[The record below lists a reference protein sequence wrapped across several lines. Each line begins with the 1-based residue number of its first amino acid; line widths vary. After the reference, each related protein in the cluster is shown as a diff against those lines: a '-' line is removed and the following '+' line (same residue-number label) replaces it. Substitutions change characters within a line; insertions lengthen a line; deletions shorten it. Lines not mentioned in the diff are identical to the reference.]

1 MFVQV
6 SSSGVEGVRGVSGV
20 GISQLPAQ
28 IRRSLHEW
36 MMMSVV
42 MLMMVMMMVM
52 MMKTIVGLYRPNYRV
67 GTTPQSCNIISLH
80 AAQEQ
85 KTYIYPK

>member
-36 MMMSVV
+36 MMMSVTV
-42 MLMMVMMMVM
+42 MLMMVMVMESMMMVGM
-52 MMKTIVGLYRPNYRV
+52 LKMIVG
-67 GTTPQSCNIISLH
+67 
-80 AAQEQ
+80 
-85 KTYIYPK
+85 